1 MRVRVG
7 LFHPLVLRLSR
18 IVLAAV
24 MLFAAIPKL
33 GDPPGFAQTIFA
45 YGMLPMALVAPVA
58 LTLPWLEALTALGL
72 VLGVARRSTA
82 ALILALMLAFMGGL
96 GFNLA
101 KGNPVDCGCF
111 GASKVQKTRDQRL
124 FDMKMALL
132 RDLGLALLALHTLLA
147 PERKPE

>member
-1 MRVRVG
+1 MSWLV
-7 LFHPLVLRLSR
+7 HPLVLRLSR
-18 IVLAAV
+18 GALAVVMIWAAV
-24 MLFAAIPKL
+24 SKL

-45 YGMLPMALVAPVA
+45 YGLLPMALIAPLA
-58 LTLPWLEALTALGL
+58 LALPWLEALTALGL
-72 VLGVARRSTA
+72 LLGVARRSAA

-111 GASKVQKTRDQRL
+111 GASKAQRTREQRL
-124 FDMKMALL
+124 FDMKMAML

-147 PERKPE
+147 PAGKPE

>member
-1 MRVRVG
+1 MNWLV
-7 LFHPLVLRLSR
+7 HPWVLRVSR
-18 IVLAAV
+18 WVLAAV

-45 YGMLPMALVAPVA
+45 YGLLPMALVAPVA

-72 VLGVARRSTA
+72 VLGVARRSAA
-82 ALILALMLAFMGGL
+82 ALILLLMMLFMGGL

-111 GASKVQKTRDQRL
+111 GASKVQKTKDQRL
-124 FDMKMALL
+124 FDMKVALL
-132 RDLGLALLALHTLLA
+132 RDLGLALLALHAVLA
-147 PERKPE
+147 SARKPE

>member
-1 MRVRVG
+1 MSW
-7 LFHPLVLRLSR
+7 LIHPLLLRISR
-18 IVLAAV
+18 GVLAIVMIWAAV
-24 MLFAAIPKL
+24 SKL

-45 YGMLPMALVAPVA
+45 YGLLPMTLVAPMA

-72 VLGVARRSTA
+72 VLGVARRSAA
-82 ALILALMLAFMGGL
+82 ALILMMMLAFMGGL

-111 GASKVQKTRDQRL
+111 GASKVQKTREQRL
-124 FDMKMALL
+124 FDMKMVML

-147 PERKPE
+147 PAGKPE